1 MKPEAKLQNVEQQ
14 RRPVASMDPATG
26 KIWKT
31 YEPASKEQVA
41 DAVQRARTAQ
51 PAWQEMGLDRR
62 IAILRKMK
70 QALYEQ
76 RQSIAETIT
85 RECGKPMPEAY
96 VAEIMTSLDLMG
108 YYLKRAPKLL
118 RPRRWRHDN
127 IALKFKQA
135 ISVPQ
140 PWGVVGVITPWN
152 YPLMLP
158 VGAVFPALVAGNAVV
173 LKPAEYTTTIAMKL
187 GELAHDAGVPEA
199 VFQVVPGDGITGAA
213 LVENGVDRI
222 VFIGSERAGRSV
234 AKAAAERF
242 IPVTLELGGSDP
254 MLVLRDAP
262 VNNAA
267 AAAVWGRFLN
277 AGQTCVAVKRV
288 FVEEPIYEA
297 FVDSVVQ
304 GVKKLRLGPGSDPN
318 TDIGPIIRE
327 VQVKQLEVQLQDAV
341 AKGANVRIG
350 GRRRPDM
357 GPLFFEPTV
366 LTDVTSDML
375 VMQEETFGPILPIV
389 PVKSADEAVEM
400 ANATRYG
407 LSASIWTRDRRK
419 AFELAQRIQAGAV
432 TINDNSFHPGA
443 CDVPYG
449 GFKHSGLGK
458 SHGDLGLLDMV
469 KEQYIDIDPLPSQY
483 KPWWFRYS
491 ESMSEQLS
499 QFIAFLHGRRVAE
512 RLRAIPA
519 ALSLLWHRNRLP

>member
-1 MKPEAKLQNVEQQ
+1 MKADVRLQEVERQ
-14 RRPVASMDPATG
+14 RRQVASMDPATG
-26 KIWKT
+26 EIWAT
-31 YEPASKEQVA
+31 YEAASEQQVGEA
-41 DAVQRARTAQ
+41 IRRARHAQ
-51 PAWQEMGLDRR
+51 PAWQEMELNQRL
-62 IAILRKMK
+62 AILRKMK

-76 RQSIAETIT
+76 RQSIAELIT
-85 RECGKPMPEAY
+85 RESGKPMPESY
-96 VAEIMTSLDLMG
+96 VTEIMTALDLMG

-118 RPRRWRHDN
+118 RPRQWRHDN
-127 IALKFKQA
+127 IALKLKKA

-158 VGAVFPALVAGNAVV
+158 VGAMFPALVAGNAVI
-173 LKPAEYTTTIAMKL
+173 LKPAEYTTTTAMKL
-187 GELAHDAGVPEA
+187 GELAREVGVPEE
-199 VFQVVPGDGITGAA
+199 VFQVLPGDGITGAA
-213 LVENGVDRI
+213 LIENGVDRV

-242 IPVTLELGGSDP
+242 IPVTLEMGGSDP

-262 VNNAA
+262 VENAA
-267 AAAVWGRFLN
+267 AAAIWGRFLN

-297 FVDSVVQ
+297 FVHDVVQ
-304 GVKKLRLGPGSDPN
+304 GVKKLRLGPGNEPN
-318 TDIGPIIRE
+318 TDVGPMIRE
-327 VQVKQLEVQLQDAV
+327 VQVKQLEEQLQDAV
-341 AKGANVRIG
+341 AKGATVRAG
-350 GRRRPDM
+350 GRRRPDI

-389 PVKSADEAVEM
+389 PVKSAEDAVEM
-400 ANATRYG
+400 ANATSYG

-458 SHGDLGLLDMV
+458 SHGDQGLLDMV
-469 KEQYIDIDPLPSQY
+469 REQYIDIDPLPSQY

-491 ESMSEQLS
+491 PSMREQMS
-499 QFIAFLHGRRVAE
+499 QFIAFIHGTNVID

-519 ALSLLWHRNRLP
+519 SLALLWHRNRLP